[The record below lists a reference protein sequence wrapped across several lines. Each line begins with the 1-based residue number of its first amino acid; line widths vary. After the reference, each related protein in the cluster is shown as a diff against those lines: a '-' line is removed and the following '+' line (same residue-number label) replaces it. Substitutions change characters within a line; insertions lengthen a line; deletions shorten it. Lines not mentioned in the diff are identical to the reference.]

1 MTPPPELTG
10 AHLRTYQTIFQHPV
24 SHNLG
29 WHDVHALLRQLGQVV
44 EEPNGNLK
52 VTRNGQAL
60 VLPPA
65 RTKDVAET
73 DELMKIRNFLDRS
86 GQTLPVTDRQEAR
99 WLVVID
105 HHAARIFRPELH
117 GPVPEEIR
125 PHQTDTAISHTHS
138 FDGFS
143 RGQEKPACH
152 SFFGPIADALKE
164 AGQILIFGSGSGTA
178 NEMDQFIAWLKIH
191 HPELAKRIAG
201 SLIIDEHHFTDAQLL
216 AKARD
221 LFALQPA
228 PPISTP

>member
-29 WHDVHALLRQLGQVV
+29 WHDVHALLRQLGQVA

-52 VTRNGQAL
+52 VTRNGQTV

-73 DELMKIRNFLDRS
+73 DELMKIRDFLDRTEKPQS
-86 GQTLPVTDRQEAR
+86 GTNSRESL

-105 HHAARIFRPELH
+105 HHAARIFRSELH
-117 GPVPEEIR
+117 GSAAEEIR
-125 PHQTDTAISHTHS
+125 PDQTDASISHTHS

-143 RGQEKPACH
+143 RGQEKPALH

-164 AGQILIFGSGSGTA
+164 AGQILVFGSGSGTG
-178 NEMDQFIAWLKIH
+178 NEMDQFIAWMKIH
-191 HPELAKRIAG
+191 HPDLARRIAG
-201 SLIIDEHHFTDAQLL
+201 SLIIDEHHLTDAQLL

-221 LFALQPA
+221 FFTPKQASQT
-228 PPISTP
+228 STH